1 VTELAEERPLTD
13 LGLTEYEARVYLA
26 LLENPG
32 AAAST
37 LARQAR
43 VPRTRVY
50 DVLKGLLERGF
61 VSRTSG
67 KRLTY
72 RPVPPAQ
79 AVDALVAEE
88 RERRSRQDASLS
100 QLTEALQKVYAGAEA
115 AAGPEEFVEI
125 IKNPL
130 QIMARA
136 NSLCGRAESRVLS
149 FSKPPYVMGPPPE
162 GDPEEVFDAAAEAV
176 KRGVRFRAVY
186 EVPAEGDPVLMQVAE
201 HCVRQG
207 EEIRLASY
215 VPMKMIVR
223 DGREVIISL
232 EDPATAEATVTSLV
246 IEHRA
251 LAEACEILFEKV
263 WVTAAPFIAG
273 GEETGG
279 RGNGKKKRPAG

>member
-1 VTELAEERPLTD
+1 MTGLANEGALTD

-26 LLENPG
+26 LLERPG
-32 AAAST
+32 AAAAA

-43 VPRTRVY
+43 IPRTRVY
-50 DVLKGLLERGF
+50 DVLKGLLQRGF

-88 RERRSRQDASLS
+88 RARRLRQDASLV
-100 QLTEALQKVYAGAEA
+100 QLAEALQKIYARGESV
-115 AAGPEEFVEI
+115 AGPEEFVEI
-125 IKNPL
+125 IKNPQ

-136 NSLCGRAESRVLS
+136 NRLCVRAANQVLS
-149 FSKPPYVMGPPPE
+149 FSKPPYVMGPPSE
-162 GDPEEVFDAAAEAV
+162 GDPEEVYDAAAEAI
-176 KRGVRFRAVY
+176 KRGVRLRAVY
-186 EVPAEGDPVLMQVAE
+186 EVPPEGDPVLMRVAE
-201 HCVRQG
+201 HCGRQG
-207 EEIRLASY
+207 EEIRLAPY

-251 LAEACEILFEKV
+251 LAEACDMLFEKV
-263 WVTAAPFIAG
+263 WAAAVPFELGRDKIG
-273 GEETGG
+273 GSGTE
-279 RGNGKKKRPAG
+279 KKP

>member
-1 VTELAEERPLTD
+1 MAKERALKD
-13 LGLTEYEARVYLA
+13 FDLTEYEARVYLA
-26 LLENPG
+26 LLESPG
-32 AAAST
+32 AGAAT

-43 VPRTRVY
+43 IPRTRVY
-50 DVLKGLLERGF
+50 DVLKGLLRRGF

-67 KRLTY
+67 KRLIY

-88 RERRSRQDASLS
+88 RARRLRQDASLV
-100 QLTEALQKVYAGAEA
+100 QLTEALQKIHARGESTT
-115 AAGPEEFVEI
+115 GPEEFVEI
-125 IKNPL
+125 IKNPQ

-136 NSLCGRAESRVLS
+136 TKLCVRAENHVLS
-149 FSKPPYVMGPPPE
+149 FTRPPYVMRAPSE
-162 GDPEEVFDAAAEAV
+162 DDPEEVYDAAAEAV

-186 EVPAEGDPVLMQVAE
+186 ELPSEGDPVLMQVAE

-207 EEIRLASY
+207 EEIRLTSY
-215 VPMKMIVR
+215 VPMKMIVG

-251 LAEACEILFEKV
+251 LAEACEMLFEEV
-263 WVTAAPFIAG
+263 WAAATPFELG
-273 GEETGG
+273 GDRVG
-279 RGNGKKKRPAG
+279 RSGAEKKT

>member
-1 VTELAEERPLTD
+1 MTELTKERALID
-13 LGLTEYEARVYLA
+13 FGLSEYEARVYLA
-26 LLENPG
+26 LLEMPG

-100 QLTEALQKVYAGAEA
+100 RLTEALQKVYAGAEA

-176 KRGVRFRAVY
+176 KRDVRFRAVY

-232 EDPATAEATVTSLV
+232 EDPATAETTVTSLV

-263 WVTAAPFIAG
+263 WVTAAPIKTGAG
-273 GEETGG
+273 EKGG
-279 RGNGKKKRPAG
+279 RGKGKKKRPAG